1 MIVTDYPPNLRA
13 VLCSPVDFIQLSQSN
28 TGVDHCPE
36 MILYLSPFLYL
47 IRKKFHEQKE
57 YFKET
62 CKSKVLAIKF
72 VMGQ

>member
-1 MIVTDYPPNLRA
+1 MIVTDCLPKLHA
-13 VLCSPVDFIQLSQSN
+13 VLFSPVDSLQLSQSN

-57 YFKET
+57 SYVTPK
-62 CKSKVLAIKF
+62 
-72 VMGQ
+72 